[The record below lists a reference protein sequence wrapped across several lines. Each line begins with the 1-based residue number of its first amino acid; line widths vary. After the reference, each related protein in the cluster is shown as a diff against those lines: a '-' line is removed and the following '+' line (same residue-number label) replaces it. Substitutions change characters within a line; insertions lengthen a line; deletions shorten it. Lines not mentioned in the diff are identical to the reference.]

1 MKDKRSKIEIR
12 YAAIKRLLIWHYF
25 NNIYRGILITEFPK
39 SGGTWFSQLITESTN
54 LPFPRNVTPKF
65 QRNIMHGH
73 FLYNSN
79 FGKCLGVIRDGRDIM
94 VSAYYHFLFQ
104 NDRNSLKNISK
115 NRQKLP
121 FENYEDIKTNMPRFI
136 EYMFTSFTDK
146 WSHFSWDACIRSFY
160 ENSNVHI
167 VKYEDLLKDAV
178 HEIERALS
186 FLEFPLADGVDISKV
201 VSKYSFENQTKRES
215 GQEDKKS
222 FLRKGISGD
231 WVNHFSKESRELFAH
246 YAGDELILAGYES
259 SRNWV

>member
-12 YAAIKRLLIWHYF
+12 YAAIKRLIIWNLLNRLY
-25 NNIYRGILITEFPK
+25 NGVLITEFPK
-39 SGGTWFSQLITESTN
+39 SGGTWFSQLIAESTN
-54 LPFPRNVTPKF
+54 LPFPRNATPKF

-94 VSAYYHFLFQ
+94 VSAYYHFLFE
-104 NDRNSLKNISK
+104 NDRNSSKTISK
-115 NRQKLP
+115 SRQRLP
-121 FENYEDIKTNMPRFI
+121 FENYDDIKSNMPRFI

-160 ENSNVHI
+160 SDTNVHI
-167 VKYEDLLKDAV
+167 IKYEDLLINAV
-178 HEIERALS
+178 HEIEKALS
-186 FLEFPLADGVDISKV
+186 FLDYSVADGIDINKV
-201 VSKYSFENQTKRES
+201 VSKFSFENQTKRKS

-231 WVNHFSKESRELFAH
+231 WINHFSKESRQVFNH
-246 YAGDELILAGYES
+246 YAGKELILAGYES
-259 SRNWV
+259 DNNWV